1 MIKVSKLNEVEL
13 IVNRLVYGMLD
24 NTVEEVI
31 EKYEDMVDENK
42 LKEIIKYNLKLMID
56 SFD

>member
-1 MIKVSKLNEVEL
+1 MLKVSKLNEVEL
-13 IVNRLVYGMLD
+13 IVNGLVYGMLD

-31 EKYEDMVDENK
+31 EKCEDMVDENK
-42 LKEIIKYNLKLMID
+42 LKEIIKYNSKLMID